1 MIPLKGVV
9 MEDFSLKL
17 GKRIKELRARVGL
30 SQDQLAEQA
39 GISGKYLG
47 EIERGE
53 VNVSAVI
60 LAKLAVVLQ
69 LSLPELLSF
78 EHHASREKL
87 REEMNR
93 MLDDADDEAVRLSYR
108 ILSSIVK

>member
-1 MIPLKGVV
+1 

-17 GKRIKELRARVGL
+17 GKRIKELRTRAGL

-47 EIERGE
+47 EVERGE
-53 VNVSAVI
+53 VNVSAAI

-78 EHHASREKL
+78 EHHASRERL

-93 MLDDADDEAVRLSYR
+93 MLDDADDETVRLSYR
-108 ILSSIVK
+108 ILSSILK